1 MIHTNNGRSRSE
13 RTAAEADAQLQR
25 EIDALTPDERE
36 ALKLMLAEVEDGV
49 PEKGTSLLQLVNQAE
64 YKHEPVDIRTFVKD
78 EYFLG
83 NTCDALYEAHVE
95 DLIELFSGGYQEAI
109 WTGAI
114 GYGKTFVASVGIC
127 RILYEISCLID
138 PHKSFGLAPGS
149 NISIVN
155 LSVNETLAMK
165 VAFENVATKLKAS
178 PYFQEH
184 FPFKETKKEFRFPNG
199 VWLAARATTDTSVLG
214 LNVISGMLDET
225 NFMRKG
231 KQSADKRLAP
241 VDSAE
246 TLYAGMKRRMKS
258 RFERRGRLPG
268 MLFLVSSK
276 KTRDDFTSRRIRE
289 AATDPTVFVRDY
301 ALWDVKPEDY
311 YSTKKFFVLCGN
323 EQIPSRILESS
334 EDGKAEELRNT
345 LPDGVSLVGVPTD
358 FRLDFERDLEGSIR
372 DIAGISTVAI
382 SPFIQRREKLTFN
395 PKRSHPFS
403 VQIYDP
409 SKSGTFMWERM
420 VRMTD
425 TRDWSGAT
433 EAKEKPIINPSAP
446 RHVHIDP
453 AYRKDCVGFCMAHIS
468 GWTDVVRRAEDGT
481 VFQERAPLYFV
492 DCVLQIVP
500 PIGDE
505 IVLGDLRRLVY
516 ELSMHGYMITRVTMD
531 TWQSVDAIQQLT
543 KKGYRAEHL
552 SVDTRMDPYDNLKT
566 AFYEDRI
573 DVYDYPVL
581 FRELQQL
588 EKDET
593 RNKVDHPAKGSKDVS
608 DALAGVLHTLKEHMS
623 SQPLPMLPGLS
634 YQEDGWMEEHMHHSL
649 AEQRGADADGRFF
662 PQAATPGRLPQGMLP
677 PILGGGQGG
686 DGGWD
691 GGWSPPTL

>member
-1 MIHTNNGRSRSE
+1 MIITTNGRARSE
-13 RTAAEADAQLQR
+13 RTSEESDAQLQR
-25 EIDALTPDERE
+25 EIDALLPDERE
-36 ALKLMLAEVEDGV
+36 ALMLMLEEVEHGV
-49 PEKGTSLLQLVNQAE
+49 PEGGQSLLQLVNMAE
-64 YKHEPVDIRTFVKD
+64 YKHEPVDMRTFCKD

-114 GYGKTFVASVGIC
+114 GYGKTFVASVGVC

-138 PHKSFGLAPGS
+138 PHKSYGLAPGS

-178 PYFQEH
+178 PYFQEN

-214 LNVISGMLDET
+214 LNVIAGMLDET

-231 KQSADKRLAP
+231 KQVADKRFAP

-246 TLYAGMKRRMKS
+246 TIYNGIKRRMKS

-268 MLFLVSSK
+268 MIFLVSSK
-276 KTRDDFTSRRIRE
+276 KTRDDFTARRIQE
-289 AATDPTVFVRDY
+289 SINDPTVFVRDY

-311 YSTKKFFVLCGN
+311 YSTKRFFVLCGN
-323 EQIPSRILESS
+323 EQIPSRIL
-334 EDGKAEELRNT
+334 DADEEEKVDDLKVE
-345 LPDGVSLVGVPTD
+345 LPDGVSLVDVPVD
-358 FRLDFERDLEGSIR
+358 FKLDFERDLEGSIR

-382 SPFIQRREKLTFN
+382 SPFIQRREKLIFN
-395 PKRSHPFS
+395 PKRKHPFS
-403 VQIYDP
+403 VMVYDP
-409 SKSGTFMWERM
+409 SKPGTFMWERM
-420 VRMTD
+420 VQMTQ
-425 TRDWSGAT
+425 TRDWSGAL
-433 EAKEKPIINPSAP
+433 ESRERPIINPGIS
-446 RHVHIDP
+446 RHIHIDP

-468 GWTDVVRRAEDGT
+468 GWTDVQRRAEDGT
-481 VFQERAPLYFV
+481 VFQERAPKYFV
-492 DCVLQIVP
+492 DLILQIIP

-505 IVLGDLRRLVY
+505 IILGDLRRLVY
-516 ELSMHGYMITRVTMD
+516 ELSQHGYTITRVTMD

-543 KKGYRAEHL
+543 RKGYRAEHL
-552 SVDTRMDPYDNLKT
+552 SVDTRMEPYDNLKT
-566 AFYEDRI
+566 AFYEDRL

-588 EKDET
+588 EKDEAK
-593 RNKVDHPAKGSKDVS
+593 NKVDHPAKGSKDVS
-608 DALAGVLHTLKEHMS
+608 DALAGTLHTLKEHMS
-623 SQPLPMLPGLS
+623 TQPLPMLQGLS
-634 YQEDGWMEEHMHHSL
+634 YSPDEWMEEQLEHSL
-649 AEQRGADADGRFF
+649 AHEHRGDEGRFF

-677 PILGGGQGG
+677 PILGGGQSGG
-686 DGGWD
+686 DGWD
-691 GGWSPPTL
+691 GGWNPPTL